1 MSHSARLFAWWYPR
15 MMATSE
21 AAGHATMRR
30 RLLARAEGTTLD
42 VGTGTGLSVPHYPAS
57 VDELV
62 LVEPS
67 PHMRGA
73 LQTTVAEE
81 PPPVGSIRIVDGD
94 AYALPFRDRTFD
106 TVASSLLFCSLRRP
120 EVALTEMHRV
130 LKPGGRL
137 LFHEHVV
144 GSGWRSVVQ
153 HALSPLQAR
162 LADGCR
168 PTQDF
173 EAVLARSPFEVVSVE
188 RTQMP
193 RGFVTIRPLVL
204 GEARAHA

>member
-1 MSHSARLFAWWYPR
+1 
-15 MMATSE
+15 MMATVE
-21 AAGHATMRR
+21 ASGHAAMRR
-30 RLLARAEGTTLD
+30 RLLARAGGATLD
-42 VGTGTGLSVPHYPAS
+42 VGTGTGLSVPHYPAA

-67 PHMRGA
+67 PHMREA
-73 LQTTVAEE
+73 LQATVADD
-81 PPPVGSIRIVDGD
+81 PPPVASIEIVDGD
-94 AYALPFRDRTFD
+94 AYALPFDDDTFD
-106 TVASSLLFCSLRRP
+106 TVSSSLLFCSLRRP
-120 EVALTEMHRV
+120 DVTLAEMHRV
-130 LKPGGRL
+130 LRPGGRL

-153 HALSPLQAR
+153 HVLSPLQAR

-173 EAVLARSPFEVVSVE
+173 ESVLARSPFDVVSIE
-188 RTQMP
+188 HTRMP